1 MLDIAWPELLVVGAV
16 ALVAVGPKDLPRV
29 MHALGVW
36 AGKARRFAMAIQH
49 DFERLAHE
57 AESAEREKRENEN
70 GIPPQRHEAPIA
82 QEPVKTEGDNV
93 PSR

>member
-16 ALVAVGPKDLPRV
+16 ALVAVGPKDLPKV

-36 AGKARRFAMAIQH
+36 AGKARRVVLSIQH

-57 AESAEREKRENEN
+57 AEQVEREKKENEA
-70 GIPPQRHEAPIA
+70 GTPAQRHEAPVKD
-82 QEPVKTEGDNV
+82 EDPHDPV
-93 PSR
+93 R